1 MSPFNKEID
10 MNTQRTLKLSLLALP
25 LWALISCGGGEPS
38 SEVPAPVVPAAPSQG
53 RWTGQAATA
62 GYVALVEPPS
72 ASDSTRTT
80 MWVLS
85 ADASQL
91 AKLSTQ
97 ANSSVSGRVLGRVYT
112 LGGDTVAQTID
123 AASYTV
129 QPSSGLPAQIALQPL
144 GGGIWNFSQTD
155 GFAATGST
163 QIAQGQW
170 LADLGDVQLS
180 WQVQAQ
186 TITGSSSSGCTYSG
200 TLRVVADTAL
210 HRVNVTETCA
220 GSAVE
225 LSGVATLSAQG
236 QRLSVAGTSADDS
249 LAAVFLFVRQP

>member
-1 MSPFNKEID
+1 

-25 LWALISCGGGEPS
+25 LWALISCGGGEPL
-38 SEVPAPVVPAAPSQG
+38 SEVPAAPSQG

-62 GYVALVEPPS
+62 GYVALVEPPN

-80 MWVLS
+80 LWVLS

-97 ANSSVSGRVLGRVYT
+97 ANSSVSGRVWGRVYS
-112 LGGDTVAQTID
+112 LGGETAAQTID

-129 QPSSGLPAQIALQPL
+129 QASSGLPAQIALQPL

-163 QIAQGQW
+163 QIAHGQW
-170 LADLGDVQLS
+170 LARDEKVK
-180 WQVQAQ
+180 
-186 TITGSSSSGCTYSG
+186 
-200 TLRVVADTAL
+200 
-210 HRVNVTETCA
+210 
-220 GSAVE
+220 
-225 LSGVATLSAQG
+225 
-236 QRLSVAGTSADDS
+236 RLVMN
-249 LAAVFLFVRQP
+249 